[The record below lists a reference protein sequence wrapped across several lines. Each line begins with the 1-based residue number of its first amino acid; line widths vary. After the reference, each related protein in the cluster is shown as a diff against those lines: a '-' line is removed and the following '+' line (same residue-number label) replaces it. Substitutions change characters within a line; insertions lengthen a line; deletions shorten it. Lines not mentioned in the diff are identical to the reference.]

1 VLTGLNQGEEEFD
14 MPGNSSTETSEHFG
28 IPAHVPPELVRDFNL
43 YQFPGSDAG
52 IHDAWKRIQD
62 EWPEVFFTPHF
73 GGYWVLTRA
82 DLLEAAWPD
91 AALLSSA
98 ESVGIPPPPK
108 EVPPLIPIDS
118 DDPYH
123 RQLRAPLN
131 LALSPK
137 AVQLLGEAARELAV
151 SLIDALK
158 PMGHCDFVE
167 DFSLKMPMELFLR
180 MVDLPSHDRER
191 LITLA
196 ATTTHS
202 PDMDKRGQAMKAMF
216 GYLDGWVRKRTESPG
231 NDLMSK
237 IVNIHIGDRPLTH
250 DERLGYVAMVMFGG
264 LDTVGGTMALIAHH
278 LATHED
284 DRRRLIANPAT
295 IPRAIEE
302 FLRRYSIPTVAR
314 SLTRDTEIRGVAMKA
329 GDRVML
335 PTCLHGLDERRYTNS
350 MTVDLDRC
358 PNDHMAFGKGT
369 HKCPGANLARVEIK
383 IFLEEWLARIPDF
396 TIASGAN
403 VRYLSGGVAGIK
415 NLPLVWPTI

>member
-1 VLTGLNQGEEEFD
+1 
-14 MPGNSSTETSEHFG
+14 M
-28 IPAHVPPELVRDFNL
+28 
-43 YQFPGSDAG
+43 
-52 IHDAWKRIQD
+52 
-62 EWPEVFFTPHF
+62 
-73 GGYWVLTRA
+73 
-82 DLLEAAWPD
+82 
-91 AALLSSA
+91 
-98 ESVGIPPPPK
+98 K
-108 EVPPLIPIDS
+108 E
-118 DDPYH
+118 
-123 RQLRAPLN
+123 
-131 LALSPK
+131 
-137 AVQLLGEAARELAV
+137 
-151 SLIDALK
+151 
-158 PMGHCDFVE
+158 
-167 DFSLKMPMELFLR
+167 
-180 MVDLPSHDRER
+180 
-191 LITLA
+191 
-196 ATTTHS
+196 
-202 PDMDKRGQAMKAMF
+202 MF
-216 GYLDGWVRKRTESPG
+216 GYLDGWVRKRTEAPG

-264 LDTVGGTMALIAHH
+264 LDTVGGTMALIAYH

-284 DRRRLIANPAT
+284 DRRRLVANPAT

-335 PTCLHGLDERRYTNS
+335 PTCLHGLDERRYKNS